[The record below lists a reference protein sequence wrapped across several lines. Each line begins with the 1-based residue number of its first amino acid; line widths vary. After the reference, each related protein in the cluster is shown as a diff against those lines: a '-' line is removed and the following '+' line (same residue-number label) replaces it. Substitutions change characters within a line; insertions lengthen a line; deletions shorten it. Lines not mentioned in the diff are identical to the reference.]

1 MSHFMSKVVE
11 NLKYIHWDDE
21 KSLYEIDNDLV
32 AQINFEIQQ
41 DQDEQDDENQPTI
54 RIYQAIRMEIQ
65 KQLSKINK
73 TSACSQ
79 EPKFLVSEPATL
91 TSRRPMETTSSTTS
105 QNV

>member
-21 KSLYEIDNDLV
+21 KSLHEIDNDLL

-41 DQDEQDDENQPTI
+41 DHDEQDDENQPTI

-65 KQLSKINK
+65 NQLSKINK

-79 EPKFLVSEPATL
+79 EQNFLVSEPATL
-91 TSRRPMETTSSTTS
+91 TSRRSSETTSSTTS